1 MKRTAFHALFAA
13 ALFATAASAETLVA
27 VDTNIG
33 EVIAAGEN
41 GMTLYTFAPDS
52 DGRSTCQ
59 GSCLQN
65 WPAFTASGDSQAEG
79 EFTVL
84 SRQDAGSQWVYQ
96 GKPLYLWVG
105 DRAPGDVTGNGVG
118 GSWQVARP

>member
-41 GMTLYTFAPDS
+41 GMTLYTFRNDDTDVSNCYGDCATAWPPFLASASAQPEGGLDIIERN
-52 DGRSTCQ
+52 DGS
-59 GSCLQN
+59 LQYALN
-65 WPAFTASGDSQAEG
+65 
-79 EFTVL
+79 
-84 SRQDAGSQWVYQ
+84 
-96 GKPLYLWVG
+96 GKPLYFWAG
-105 DRAPGDVTGNGVG
+105 DSQIGDTTGDGVG
-118 GSWQVARP
+118 GVWDVVRR